1 VSDQQKLEGEEK
13 TTFADLDELQQEI
26 EKRIRDNNRFL
37 EKFLDDDFMDE
48 EEGESEEEDGGVVEL

>member
-1 VSDQQKLEGEEK
+1 VSDQQPPEGEDK
-13 TTFADLDELQQEI
+13 GPFADLDQLQQEI

-48 EEGESEEEDGGVVEL
+48 EEGENEEEDGGGVEL

>member
-1 VSDQQKLEGEEK
+1 VSDQQKPEGEEK